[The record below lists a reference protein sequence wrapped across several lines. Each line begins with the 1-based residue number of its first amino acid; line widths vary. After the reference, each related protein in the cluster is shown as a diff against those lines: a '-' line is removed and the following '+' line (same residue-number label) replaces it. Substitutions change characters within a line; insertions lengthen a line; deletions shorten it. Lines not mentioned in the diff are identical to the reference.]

1 MVAWKVIILA
11 SLIVIPL
18 VAGVW
23 LWIRSKAHP
32 GMLPLFVLA
41 ALVISA
47 LLAGGYILFDM
58 WLVARNQGH
67 F

>member
-1 MVAWKVIILA
+1 
-11 SLIVIPL
+11 
-18 VAGVW
+18 
-23 LWIRSKAHP
+23 
-32 GMLPLFVLA
+32 VLA